1 MKKQVIDSAVAKDA
15 EAVHQEGDKYTF
27 RKLNSTDMF
36 LMFRIISKI
45 GINEFAECLEKDS
58 VKQMIGKFS
67 GGKTT
72 ADNAATIVGI
82 SVMLEIANVILGNLP
97 KCESEIYQMLVNTSN
112 LSIDEIKALDMSTF
126 AEMVI
131 DFIKKDEFKDFIKVV
146 LKSFKPMN

>member
-1 MKKQVIDSAVAKDA
+1 MKKQVIDSAVGKDA
-15 EAVHQEGDKYTF
+15 ETVNQEGDKYTF

-45 GINEFAECLEKDS
+45 GINEFTDCFGKDS

-67 GGKTT
+67 GGNKTI
-72 ADNAATIVGI
+72 DDAAAVVGI
-82 SVMLEIANVILGNLP
+82 SVMLEMANVVLGNLH
-97 KCESEIYQMLVNTSN
+97 KCESEIYQMLSNTSN
-112 LSIDEIKALDMSTF
+112 LTVDEVKALDMVTF

-146 LKSFKPMN
+146 LKSFKPMK